1 MKTINENKKNECVNE
16 VMNQA
21 KDTQRPNGRYNDLD
35 VCEKLS
41 YEIEDSTTTKKQCTN
56 VSTEE
61 ANKKEK
67 APTKTEVLK
76 KVRAL
81 FIPDSLEFDDSEIRE
96 KSKDMLAS
104 GLFSAAALEALI
116 EKQRKEF
123 NKSKKTEIS
132 KAVNISFDSFLLK
145 LKENQ
150 KLYQSI
156 CDACKVQEIEEGLIF
171 GNDGKINIYHNK
183 ESEGFTRYEFS
194 ENNKLGKKL
203 SEVVFIEKRI
213 ENNIYNYIDAISSYF
228 ICLNAQKKL
237 LNTVQD
243 SDRKL
248 TDAISAVKAAISE
261 GYSLEDITS
270 AL

>member
-1 MKTINENKKNECVNE
+1 MKTISENKKNECINE
-16 VMNQA
+16 VVNQT
-21 KDTQRPNGRYNDLD
+21 KDTQRANGRYNDFE
-35 VCEKLS
+35 VSEKLRS
-41 YEIEDSTTTKKQCTN
+41 EIEDNTTTKKQSTN
-56 VSTEE
+56 VTAEE
-61 ANKKEK
+61 TDKKEK
-67 APTKTEVLK
+67 APTKTEIIK

-81 FIPDSLEFDDSEIRE
+81 FIPNSLEFDDSEIRE
-96 KSKDMLAS
+96 KSKDLLDS

-123 NKSKKTEIS
+123 AESKKTEIA
-132 KAVNISFDSFLLK
+132 KAVNISFNSFLIRLNEHPK
-145 LKENQ
+145 IYK
-150 KLYQSI
+150 SF
-156 CDACKVQEIEEGLIF
+156 CDVCKVQKIEEGLIF
-171 GNDGKINIYHNK
+171 GDDGKINIYHYK
-183 ESEGFTRYEFS
+183 VSEGFTRREFS

-237 LNTVQD
+237 LNTVLD

-248 TDAISAVKAAISE
+248 TDAISSVKIAISE